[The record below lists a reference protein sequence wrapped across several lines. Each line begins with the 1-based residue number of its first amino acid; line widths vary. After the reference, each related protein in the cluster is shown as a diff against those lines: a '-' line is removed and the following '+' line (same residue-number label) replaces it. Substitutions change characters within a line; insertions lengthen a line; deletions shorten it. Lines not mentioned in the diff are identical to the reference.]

1 MTNSSHEFDP
11 LDDSAVVYRAL
22 LRRQWIDTMTGVVEA
37 DAFYLRQNRNE
48 IGLSVNIASVFTP
61 EQCAAR
67 FQTCYG
73 VASLVVG

>member
-1 MTNSSHEFDP
+1 
-11 LDDSAVVYRAL
+11 
-22 LRRQWIDTMTGVVEA
+22 MTGVVEA